1 MTDPIVI
8 TGAGVCCNMG
18 DDLDQIEADLRAGRN
33 RTFDYWEEVAEV
45 GAACKIIGKYPNALD
60 DEAIG
65 ATRAQG
71 RFLGRAAR
79 LALKASR
86 AALQRSGAD
95 PRGLAVVFGSG
106 TGDVATHVEVASKL
120 ATSGAR
126 RVPTTVIPKL
136 MSSTVSANLVNVLGS
151 TGPSF
156 SAAAACAGGAYN
168 ILLAAELV
176 RAGHVDAALAGGS
189 EVGDV
194 HFHVGFDSMRA
205 YNREDDQ
212 TSLRASRPYA
222 ADRAGFVFGEGAG
235 AVVLERRSVAEA
247 RGAPILGVLHGWG
260 MSSNGDGEMVAPAS
274 NGARDAMRSALR
286 HANLD
291 PERVGYVNTHGT
303 STPLGDAVEVRA
315 IRDALGGRHVPYGST
330 KAFTGHTISAA
341 GAIEAIFTMDML
353 RGGWLAPSI
362 NADPLD
368 PELRDYPPILVPQVG
383 DFEFALSNSFGFGGT
398 NVTLVLGRPDTAG

>member
-18 DDLDQIEADLRAGRN
+18 DDLEQIEADLRAGRN
-33 RTFDYWEEVAEV
+33 RPFDFWAEVAEL
-45 GAACKIIGKYPNALD
+45 GAACKIIGKYPDSLD
-60 DEAIG
+60 DDAIG
-65 ATRAQG
+65 ATRARG

-86 AALQRSGAD
+86 TALTQSGAD
-95 PRGLAVVFGSG
+95 PRPMAVVFGSG
-106 TGDVATHVEVASKL
+106 TGDVATHLEVAEKL
-120 ATSGAR
+120 AKSGAR

-156 SAAAACAGGAYN
+156 SASAACAGGAYN

-176 RAGHVDAALAGGS
+176 RSGHADAALAGGS
-189 EVGDV
+189 EAADV

-205 YNREDDQ
+205 YNREDDH

-222 ADRAGFVFGEGAG
+222 ADRAGFIFGEGAG
-235 AVVLERRSVAEA
+235 AVVLERRSRAEG

-274 NGARDAMRSALR
+274 GGALEAMRKSLR
-286 HANLD
+286 HASID

-315 IRDALGGRHVPYGST
+315 IREVLGGRHVPYGST
-330 KAFTGHTISAA
+330 KSFTGHTISAA
-341 GAIEAIFTMDML
+341 GAIEAIFTLAML

-368 PELRDYPPILVPQVG
+368 PELADYPPILAPTDRDV
-383 DFEFALSNSFGFGGT
+383 EIALSNSFGFGGT
-398 NVTLVLGRPDTAG
+398 NVTLVLGRP

>member
-8 TGAGVCCNMG
+8 TGVGVCCNMG
-18 DDLDQIEADLRAGRN
+18 DDLDLIEADLRAGRN
-33 RTFDYWEEVAEV
+33 RPFDFWEEVAAA
-45 GAACKIIGKYPNALD
+45 GAACKIIGKYPKPLD
-60 DEAIG
+60 DDAIG

-86 AALQRSGAD
+86 AALAQSGAD
-95 PRGLAVVFGSG
+95 PKPMAVVFGSG
-106 TGDVATHVEVASKL
+106 TGDVATHLEVADKL

-126 RVPTTVIPKL
+126 RVPTTAIPKL

-176 RAGHVDAALAGGS
+176 RSGHADAALAGGA
-189 EVGDV
+189 EVGDL

-235 AVVLERRSVAEA
+235 AVVLERRSSAEA
-247 RGAPILGVLHGWG
+247 RGAPILGVLLGWG

-274 NGARDAMRSALR
+274 SGALEAMRKSLR
-286 HANLD
+286 HANID

-315 IRDALGGRHVPYGST
+315 IREALGGRHVPYGST
-330 KAFTGHTISAA
+330 KSFTGHTISAA
-341 GAIEAIFTMDML
+341 GAIEAIFTIDML
-353 RGGWLAPSI
+353 RGGWLAPSV

-368 PELRDYPPILVPQVG
+368 PELADYPPILEPMDREV
-383 DFEFALSNSFGFGGT
+383 EIALSNSFGFGGT
-398 NVTLVLGRPDTAG
+398 NVTLVLGRP

>member
-1 MTDPIVI
+1 
-8 TGAGVCCNMG
+8 
-18 DDLDQIEADLRAGRN
+18 
-33 RTFDYWEEVAEV
+33 
-45 GAACKIIGKYPNALD
+45 
-60 DEAIG
+60 
-65 ATRAQG
+65 
-71 RFLGRAAR
+71 
-79 LALKASR
+79 
-86 AALQRSGAD
+86 
-95 PRGLAVVFGSG
+95 VFGSG
-106 TGDVATHVEVASKL
+106 TGDVATHLEVAEKL
-120 ATSGAR
+120 AKSGAR

-156 SAAAACAGGAYN
+156 SASAACAGGAYN

-176 RAGHVDAALAGGS
+176 RSGHADAALAGGS
-189 EVGDV
+189 EAADV

-205 YNREDDQ
+205 YNREDDH

-222 ADRAGFVFGEGAG
+222 ADRAGFIFGEGAG
-235 AVVLERRSVAEA
+235 AVVLERRSRAEG

-274 NGARDAMRSALR
+274 GGALEAMRKSLR
-286 HANLD
+286 HASID

-315 IRDALGGRHVPYGST
+315 IREVLGGRHVPYGST
-330 KAFTGHTISAA
+330 KSFTGHTISAA
-341 GAIEAIFTMDML
+341 GAIEAIFTLAML

-368 PELRDYPPILVPQVG
+368 PELADYPPILAPTDRDV
-383 DFEFALSNSFGFGGT
+383 EIALSNSFGFGGT
-398 NVTLVLGRPDTAG
+398 NVTLVLGRP